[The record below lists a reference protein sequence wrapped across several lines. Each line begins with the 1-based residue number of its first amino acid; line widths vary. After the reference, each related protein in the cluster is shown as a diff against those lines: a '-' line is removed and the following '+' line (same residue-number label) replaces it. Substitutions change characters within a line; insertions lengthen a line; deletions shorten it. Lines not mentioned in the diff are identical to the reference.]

1 MRGKTLLSGMETNY
15 LHTRT
20 FIPEY
25 SGDRNNCLR
34 ELRRCNTH
42 TSMRGAS
49 ANVTMVDEKSLA

>member
-1 MRGKTLLSGMETNY
+1 MKTAEWYGNKFAY
-15 LHTRT
+15 AK

-25 SGDRNNCLR
+25 SGDRNNCLS

-49 ANVTMVDEKSLA
+49 ANVTMVDEKSSA